1 MSGSRRSDRAGR
13 SLRAVLL
20 TDAAAPS
27 RRVRRLA
34 PSGAAG
40 IAGVTVGPDGP
51 VDVVPTAPVVLVDLE
66 RPTGRALARLASL
79 RKRRAA
85 LWLSVGLPPCAA
97 ASGLVD
103 GALEPPLD
111 AGSLDLLAALHRRAR
126 RAEAGGRR
134 QRTRRAAL
142 EAQFELLLE
151 TVRAAGTLLDPTMVS
166 RFIMERASELLG
178 ARRWRLYR
186 LTETAGCLALDA
198 WRDPPGSPRPADS
211 LPIGRGLAGWIARA
225 RQVAT
230 LDDPAGD
237 ERVDRLLEWPGPA
250 PQTLIGGPLVSRG
263 RVIGVVEF
271 ADLAPGAGTTDPG
284 MVVKTLMEPAAIA
297 LDNALLFR
305 RLEEQTVTDD
315 LTQLY
320 NARFMESYLRR
331 ETKRA
336 NRYGHPVALL
346 FLDLDGF
353 KQVNDLHGHMA
364 GSRTLVE
371 VGSLLRRNVRDID
384 VVARWGGDEFTV
396 VLPETDQQGAAEVA
410 ERIRAKLGAHRFLGD
425 LGLDVSLS
433 VSIGVAAWPEN
444 GRTPE
449 ALLAAADAAMYAVKN
464 AGKNGV
470 HLAPAEAE
478 TEPTTA

>member
-1 MSGSRRSDRAGR
+1 MSGSRRSDRGR
-13 SLRAVLL
+13 RPLRAVLL
-20 TDAAAPS
+20 TDAAAPD
-27 RRVRRLA
+27 RRVRELA
-34 PSGAAG
+34 PSAAAG
-40 IAGVTVGPDGP
+40 IAGVSIGVGGP
-51 VDVVPTAPVVLVDLE
+51 VGAVPGAPLVLVDFRQPTAAALE
-66 RPTGRALARLASL
+66 RLAALR
-79 RKRRAA
+79 RRRAA
-85 LWLSVGLPPCAA
+85 LWLAVGPRPRGAA
-97 ASGLVD
+97 DGLVD
-103 GALEPPLD
+103 GVVEPPLD
-111 AGSLDLLAALHRRAR
+111 AGSLDLLSALHRRAR
-126 RAEAGGRR
+126 RAEAGARR

-142 EAQFELLLE
+142 EAQFALLLE

-166 RFIMERASELLG
+166 RFIMERASGLLG

-186 LTETAGCLALDA
+186 LAEMAGCLGLDA

-211 LPIGRGLAGWIARA
+211 LPIGRGLAGWVARS

-230 LDDPAGD
+230 VDDVAGD
-237 ERVDRLLEWPGPA
+237 ERIDRLLEWPGAPPA
-250 PQTLIGGPLVSRG
+250 TLIAGPLVSRG

-271 ADLAPGAGTTDPG
+271 ADLAAKTCTADPG
-284 MVVKTLMEPAAIA
+284 MVVRTLMEPAAIA

-371 VGSLLRRNVRDID
+371 VGTLLRRNVRDID

-410 ERIRAKLGAHRFLGD
+410 ERIRAKLEAHRFLGD
-425 LGLDVSLS
+425 LGLDVALS
-433 VSIGVAAWPEN
+433 VSIGVAAWPGN

-464 AGKNGV
+464 GGKNGV
-470 HLAPAEAE
+470 HLAPEEAE
-478 TEPTTA
+478 REPAPA